1 MATFNTTDPKPGYVY
16 DADVDTWFPLAGIA
30 VQSLD
35 GLTDVVIS
43 SAASGQAL
51 VYNGTNWVN
60 TAETGD
66 VSAVSAGTGIT
77 VTNGTGPIPS
87 IAIDT
92 ATTVDLN
99 TAQTLTTKTIALGS
113 NTVSGTLAQFNTA
126 VTDADFASLAGS
138 ETLTNKTLTS
148 PTINDA
154 TLAGVTKVEEIIEA
168 AAVTSFSVTGTVVHN
183 VMDQGSVVYYTS
195 AASANWI
202 LNVTG
207 SASTSLNN
215 LMTTGQ
221 SLTIANLVTNGAGNA
236 RYLTSIEIDGSS
248 VTSATKWQNAVAPTA
263 GNTSSIDIYSITAM
277 KVANTSTV
285 ASAFT
290 VFAAQTRFA

>member
-30 VQSLD
+30 VQTLD

-43 SAASGQAL
+43 SAASGQTL

-92 ATTVDLN
+92 AATVDLN

-113 NTVSGTLAQFNTA
+113 NTVSGTISDFNTA
-126 VTDADFASLAGS
+126 LTDGDFATLAGS
-138 ETLTNKTLTS
+138 ETLTNKTINLATLNS
-148 PTINDA
+148 PIFVGPEERCNVVASAATGTINID
-154 TLAGVTKVEEIIEA
+154 TLTAGTW
-168 AAVTSFSVTGTVVHN
+168 F
-183 VMDQGSVVYYTS
+183 YTS
-195 AASANWI
+195 NATGNHT
-202 LNVTG
+202 LNLRG
-207 SASTSLNN
+207 SGTTSMDTL
-215 LMTTGQ
+215 LTTGDSQ
-221 SLTIANLVTNGAGNA
+221 TIVWLNTNGATPYYVSA
-236 RYLTSIEIDGSS
+236 VQVDS
-248 VTSATKWQNAVAPTA
+248 VAQTVKWQNGTAPSA
-263 GNTSSIDIYSITAM
+263 GNASSIDAY
-277 KVANTSTV
+277 V
-285 ASAFT
+285 FT
-290 VFAAQTRFA
+290 VIKTAASTYTVFGTQTKFA